1 MSNKKTTKKNTNKK
15 TKTTSNSKVK
25 VEEKVLKHEVK
36 LEEKNSKVNVK
47 EQKLNKAKKK
57 NFLRGFLISL
67 LCLIACSVS
76 LIPLFK
82 ETKFGLDL
90 QGGFEILYSIK
101 SIDGSE
107 VTDEMVDATRVIIEK
122 RINALG
128 VNEPEILI
136 EGDNIRIQLA
146 GVTDEKEAK
155 SVLSQ
160 MANLTFRNSDDE
172 LVMSS
177 SVLKPGSVKVAQDER
192 NMNNY
197 YLILEIDDVDT
208 FHEQTEII
216 RQNNDVMVIWLDFEE
231 GIDTFEKE
239 QQNCGTSSDSRC
251 ISYASIDGELTGSTV
266 TLTGNFTYEEA
277 KTLADLINSG
287 SLPTKLEELSSK
299 TVNASFGEDALQ
311 KTFFAGVVGISLIA
325 LLLIIVYRFSG
336 LIASI
341 GIVAYTALV
350 FLIFNLIGGRLTL
363 SGVAAVIIGIGMAVD
378 ACVISFSR
386 VKEELR
392 NKLSLE
398 EAFRIG
404 NSNSFTSIIDANI
417 TTLIAAIIL
426 FILGESSVKGFA
438 TMLIISI
445 ISTLLVMVLIVRLLL
460 KMFVK
465 SGYFNNRYRAFLGIK
480 DLNKKSLY
488 ERIDYVKHF
497 GKFVIL
503 TIVVLVA
510 GGVYFYQNGFN
521 LGIDFAGGSSISL
534 TTKNKITAEEFASDI
549 EKLGYEAVKIDQ
561 IDDNTIYVT
570 VKDVFNAEDNDKVTA
585 YFEKKYE
592 DSTTSI
598 GAVSN
603 IVKKQLVENAIKSL
617 IFAYIGL
624 IAYVTLRFTFNYGV
638 SSVTALIH
646 DTTIMCICFSL
657 LGLEVTVIYIAAILS
672 IVGYSINNTIVVFD
686 RIRENKRKLYK
697 DKLKSK
703 DELKELVNRSL
714 RETFGRTALTTIT
727 TLLPIISLIALGSH
741 EIANFNYALLFG
753 LVAGSYSSLILA
765 PAMWLFFEKKKI
777 GKPEKKKWYEVE
789 DEDKVEELKVK
800 GINC

>member
-617 IFAYIGL
+617 MFAYIGL

-646 DTTIMCICFSL
+646 DTAIMCICFSL

>member
-398 EAFRIG
+398 EAFKIG

-617 IFAYIGL
+617 MFAYIGL

-646 DTTIMCICFSL
+646 DTAIMCICFSL

>member
-136 EGDNIRIQLA
+136 EGNNIRIQLA

-617 IFAYIGL
+617 MFAYIGL

-646 DTTIMCICFSL
+646 DTAIMCICFSL

>member
-363 SGVAAVIIGIGMAVD
+363 SGVAAVIIGIGMA
-378 ACVISFSR
+378 
-386 VKEELR
+386 
-392 NKLSLE
+392 
-398 EAFRIG
+398 G
-404 NSNSFTSIIDANI
+404 
-417 TTLIAAIIL
+417 
-426 FILGESSVKGFA
+426 
-438 TMLIISI
+438 
-445 ISTLLVMVLIVRLLL
+445 
-460 KMFVK
+460 
-465 SGYFNNRYRAFLGIK
+465 
-480 DLNKKSLY
+480 
-488 ERIDYVKHF
+488 
-497 GKFVIL
+497 
-503 TIVVLVA
+503 
-510 GGVYFYQNGFN
+510 
-521 LGIDFAGGSSISL
+521 
-534 TTKNKITAEEFASDI
+534 
-549 EKLGYEAVKIDQ
+549 
-561 IDDNTIYVT
+561 
-570 VKDVFNAEDNDKVTA
+570 
-585 YFEKKYE
+585 
-592 DSTTSI
+592 
-598 GAVSN
+598 
-603 IVKKQLVENAIKSL
+603 
-617 IFAYIGL
+617 
-624 IAYVTLRFTFNYGV
+624 
-638 SSVTALIH
+638 
-646 DTTIMCICFSL
+646 
-657 LGLEVTVIYIAAILS
+657 
-672 IVGYSINNTIVVFD
+672 
-686 RIRENKRKLYK
+686 
-697 DKLKSK
+697 
-703 DELKELVNRSL
+703 
-714 RETFGRTALTTIT
+714 
-727 TLLPIISLIALGSH
+727 
-741 EIANFNYALLFG
+741 
-753 LVAGSYSSLILA
+753 
-765 PAMWLFFEKKKI
+765 
-777 GKPEKKKWYEVE
+777 
-789 DEDKVEELKVK
+789 
-800 GINC
+800 

>member
-107 VTDEMVDATRVIIEK
+107 VTDEMIDATRVIIEK

-128 VNEPEILI
+128 VNEPEISI

-561 IDDNTIYVT
+561 IDDNNIYVT

-646 DTTIMCICFSL
+646 DTAIMCICFSL

>member
-561 IDDNTIYVT
+561 IDDNNIYVT

-646 DTTIMCICFSL
+646 DTAIMCICFSL

>member
-311 KTFFAGVVGISLIA
+311 KTFFAGIVGISLIA

-465 SGYFNNRYRAFLGIK
+465 SEYFNNRYRAFLGIK

-646 DTTIMCICFSL
+646 DTAIMCICFSL

>member
-208 FHEQTEII
+208 FHKQTEII

-488 ERIDYVKHF
+488 ERIDYVKYF

-561 IDDNTIYVT
+561 IDDNNIYVT

-646 DTTIMCICFSL
+646 DTAIMCICFSL

>member
-503 TIVVLVA
+503 TIVFLVA

-561 IDDNTIYVT
+561 IDDNNIYVT

-646 DTTIMCICFSL
+646 DTAIMCICFSL

-777 GKPEKKKWYEVE
+777 GKPEKKRWYEVE

>member
-465 SGYFNNRYRAFLGIK
+465 SEYFNNRYRAFLGIK

-561 IDDNTIYVT
+561 IDDNNIYVT

-646 DTTIMCICFSL
+646 DTAIMCICFSL